1 MSEAASEEVISWRDG
16 DISFVHL
23 NRPERN
29 NTLTFSVLEA
39 LEKIALGFVD
49 DIQTRVVIFS
59 AEGEHFSFGADLNE
73 VQAEKARGLPL
84 VLRRRQMAQG
94 ANLLKAIQNIPQV
107 TICALQGLAV
117 GGGAAIASA
126 CDFRIGSSDC
136 KVSYGEVK
144 LNMCLMWQAMPLC
157 VHLIGA
163 ARTKR
168 MIMSGLPEDADVL
181 LRWGFLDAISPPEEL
196 AEQAV
201 AMARI
206 YTALPPA
213 AVQAMKQSVNAYCG
227 ALDRSIMHMDT
238 DQFLLL
244 QDSDDAR
251 EALAAMKEKRCGKF
265 TGN

>member
-1 MSEAASEEVISWRDG
+1 MNKPQSEEVVLRRDG
-16 DISFVHL
+16 DISFVRL

-29 NTLTFSVLEA
+29 NTLTFSALQA

-49 DIQTRVVIFS
+49 DIETRVVILS
-59 AEGEHFSFGADLNE
+59 AEGEHFSFGADLDD
-73 VQAEKARGLPL
+73 VQAEVARGLPL

-94 ANLLKAIQNIPQV
+94 ANLLKAILNIPQV
-107 TICALQGLAV
+107 TICTLQGLAV

-157 VHLIGA
+157 VHLIGS

-181 LRWGFLDAISPPEEL
+181 LRWGFLDAISPPEDL
-196 AEQAV
+196 AEQAME
-201 AMARI
+201 MAKI
-206 YTALPPA
+206 YSALPPA

-244 QDSDDAR
+244 QNSDDAR
-251 EALAAMKEKRCGKF
+251 EAYAAMKEKRRGKF